1 MKAFA
6 LLATLFAGLTPLLPA
21 SAADHGP
28 MLPTTTPPITYTI
41 NYSGDY
47 FTAPEYIDRFKAA
60 PPDLLHVG
68 KATPI
73 LHLWGAVGMYQGE
86 NQSTGGPGHT
96 LSWENIELISPQA
109 LAERI
114 ENIRRTLKRYH
125 EIGIREIT
133 PYISY
138 HTLAGDHEK
147 RLGFWKFYD
156 NWPTYAKWAGPRP
169 EHDPFD
175 WLVVDARGRFVGGS
189 CGGYS
194 PDYYAPLHRYR
205 ACINHPDWCEW
216 HQRLIR
222 MIAEVGYDGCF
233 VDNCHPDDCYCG
245 YCKAVFREFLR
256 DNRELD
262 WVRRM
267 TAGLDVDKLQLDSP
281 DVPNELVRRVR
292 LLRTADHL
300 KTLRETGRQVKSG
313 FTIFPNGN
321 SVSECM
327 ITGGTCDRLMFE
339 STYSPGILAAD
350 ETPVS
355 EEVAV
360 VVSADVVDPKRFT
373 HRCELADG
381 RTFMELQ
388 AEIRLPAN
396 ARVGESTELAVK
408 LVSVGSS
415 PEDGD
420 FAEGFFIQF
429 QSAQGGPADR
439 VELAPSLVVG
449 GAASRSG
456 EPGRPKQPPL
466 ELAGNWTPAQ
476 PGVYSVGFGFAYTD
490 ESHLKETH
498 ARPHLALLDRGQVCR
513 THVGTLSFA
522 QQMQARTILLGYET
536 RRSGWENV
544 AELAMAEMAAFGGG
558 GGLASGEGV
567 QAKYGAFFKRHA
579 ELFAGWRPTA
589 PAAVLFARWGSNP
602 LAHVRPLGRPAIHD
616 RLAGTQRPFV
626 ALLDWRLPESPDPLG
641 PFEVIYLEAN
651 DYDLSD
657 RQLEALQAY
666 AERGGCL
673 VIADEAVAIN
683 GRPAVDALGVSG
695 DRPVSDLG
703 RGRVAI
709 WNWSDPPL
717 PTKPFLEPQGRGR
730 HLRLAAYRKNDRLA
744 LHLVNYNVC
753 LLDKSKRV
761 LDVEDVQVQVP
772 LPAGWTSARARC
784 FDPDGDPNSLECRII
799 DGVARLTL
807 PRVHL
812 YSIVLLEGS

>member
-1 MKAFA
+1 MKPFAF
-6 LLATLFAGLTPLLPA
+6 LAVLSTGLASLGPA
-21 SAADHGP
+21 PAADNGP
-28 MLPTTTPPITYTI
+28 MLPTTTQPITYTI

-47 FTAPEYIDRFKAA
+47 FTTPEYIDRFKAS

-96 LSWENIELISPQA
+96 LSWENIELIPPEA

-114 ENIRRTLKRYH
+114 DNIRRTLERYH
-125 EIGIREIT
+125 AIGIREIT

-138 HTLAGDHEK
+138 HTLAGDHQK
-147 RLGFWKFYD
+147 RLGFWRFYD

-175 WLVVDARGRFVGGS
+175 WLVVDAVGRFVGGS

-205 ACINHPDWCEW
+205 ACINHPDWSEW
-216 HQRLIR
+216 HRRLIR

-233 VDNCHPDDCYCG
+233 VDNCHPDACYCDH
-245 YCKAVFREFLR
+245 CKTAFRRFLG
-256 DNRELD
+256 DNRDTD

-267 TAGLDVDKLQLDSP
+267 TEDLDVDKLALDSP
-281 DVPNELVRRVR
+281 DVPDELVRRAR

-300 KTLRETGRQVKSG
+300 KMLRDAGRKVRPG

-321 SVSECM
+321 STSECM
-327 ITGGTCDRLMFE
+327 ITGSTCDRLMFE
-339 STYSPGILAAD
+339 STYSPGIVAAD

-360 VVSADVVDPKRFT
+360 VVSAGPVDPKRFT
-373 HRCELADG
+373 HRYELADG
-381 RTFMELQ
+381 RTWMELE
-388 AEIRLPAN
+388 ADIHLPAN

-408 LVSVGSS
+408 IVSVGSS

-420 FAEGFFIQF
+420 FAEGFFIQL

-439 VELAPSLVVG
+439 VELAPSVVVG
-449 GAASRSG
+449 GAAGRSR
-456 EPGRPKQPPL
+456 EPGRPKQPPI
-466 ELAGNWTPAQ
+466 ELSGKWTPKR

-490 ESHLKETH
+490 ESHIKETN
-498 ARPHLALLDRGQVCR
+498 ARPHLARLDRGQVCR
-513 THVGTLSFA
+513 THIGTLLFA
-522 QQMQARTILLGYET
+522 QHMQARTIFLGYET

-558 GGLASGEGV
+558 GLASSEEV
-567 QAKYGAFFKRHA
+567 QAKYRAFFKRHA
-579 ELFAGWRPTA
+579 ELFDGWRPAA

-602 LAHVRPLGRPAIHD
+602 LAHVRPVGRPTIHD

-626 ALLDWRLPESPDPLG
+626 ALLDWRLPESADPLR
-641 PFEVIYLEAN
+641 PFEVVYLEAY

-657 RQLEALQAY
+657 SQLEALQTY
-666 AERGGCL
+666 VERGGRL
-673 VIADEAVAIN
+673 VIADETIAIN
-683 GRPAVDALGVSG
+683 GRPAIETFGVNEA
-695 DRPVSDLG
+695 RPVRDLG
-703 RGRVAI
+703 QGEVAI
-709 WNWSDPPL
+709 WNWDDPPM
-717 PTKPFLEPQGRGR
+717 PTKPLVEARGRGR
-730 HLRLAAYRKNDRLA
+730 HLRLAAYRKDNRLA
-744 LHLVNYNVC
+744 VHLVNYNVC
-753 LLDKSKRV
+753 LLDESKRV
-761 LDVEDVQVQVP
+761 LDVEDVQVRVP
-772 LPAGWTSARARC
+772 LPAGWTTAMARC
-784 FDPDGDPNSLECRII
+784 FDPDGDPMPLECTVI
-799 DGVARLTL
+799 DGVAHLTL

-812 YSIVLLEGS
+812 YKIVLLQNQ